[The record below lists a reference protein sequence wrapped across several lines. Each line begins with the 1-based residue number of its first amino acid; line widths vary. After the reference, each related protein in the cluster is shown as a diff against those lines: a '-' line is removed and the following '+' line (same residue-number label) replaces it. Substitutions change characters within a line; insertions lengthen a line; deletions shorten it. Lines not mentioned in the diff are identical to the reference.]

1 MEYAVCLCME
11 MQIMTAFAFPA
22 IAFQTETICATNC
35 LHSSNNRKPISA
47 NTFPSPNA
55 TVGFG
60 CFKRQRGEK
69 KKLDWQ
75 WPDLNIVLSGCS
87 QHLLRGYI
95 FPSEIIA
102 SVLLWMFFRREHRA
116 VWSSWTWVICSKG
129 GPHFGKLFLGRCTII
144 ANMST
149 VHIVSYLKEA
159 LMLIGPK
166 FSCWCSSEISPVMK
180 EKKDPNR
187 RQNHQFYARLSK
199 RVSRS
204 RLPDSQVGSKCS
216 Y

>member
-1 MEYAVCLCME
+1 MQCVCVWKCRLWQHLLFLPLPFRQKQSVQPIVCILPTTGN
-11 MQIMTAFAFPA
+11 QYQPI
-22 IAFQTETICATNC
+22 
-35 LHSSNNRKPISA
+35 HSHLRMPLWALAALSDK
-47 NTFPSPNA
+47 
-55 TVGFG
+55 GG
-60 CFKRQRGEK
+60 KK

-87 QHLLRGYI
+87 QHPLRGYI

-102 SVLLWMFFRREHRA
+102 SVLLWMFFRSEHRA

-187 RQNHQFYARLSK
+187 RQNHQFYVRLSK